1 VHESRLLLAAVSSCL
16 ATTLSSLC
24 KPCRSS
30 GLVLLIGVDW
40 FMATCRALTNMIG
53 NSVACVVVSQWVKSV
68 DRQRMYGILDGK
80 IFVADADVLTKAA

>member
-1 VHESRLLLAAVSSCL
+1 VHESRLLLTAVSSVL
-16 ATTLSSLC
+16 ATTLSSLQTLLV
-24 KPCRSS
+24 SD
-30 GLVLLIGVDW
+30 LVLLIGVDW

-80 IFVADADVLTKAA
+80 IFVADADVLTTAA